1 MILKNT
7 NKFCWLVTFL
17 GVVLL
22 DVDYGLYVGIGVSLF
37 IVVVRD
43 QFFQV
48 RKLTEYT
55 ATNEFVNEIF
65 VINDLTNERVCILIL
80 KHSNKLKSIL

>member
-55 ATNEFVNEIF
+55 TTNEFVNEIF